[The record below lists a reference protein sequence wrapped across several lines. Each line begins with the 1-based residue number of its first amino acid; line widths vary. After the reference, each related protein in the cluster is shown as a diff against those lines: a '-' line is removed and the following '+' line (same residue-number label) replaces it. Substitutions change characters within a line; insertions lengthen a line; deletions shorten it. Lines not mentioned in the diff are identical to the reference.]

1 MTAKKQASPGKKASP
16 KKSPKK
22 EAPTGPTAPREQA
35 RPGDLIV
42 IDSPQVGSPAREGE
56 IVKVIEGE
64 ISVSYQVRWGD
75 GHETL
80 ITPAPGA
87 ARFVRT

>member
-1 MTAKKQASPGKKASP
+1 MPAKKKASTGKKAS
-16 KKSPKK
+16 SKK
-22 EAPTGPTAPREQA
+22 EIVTGAVAPRDRA